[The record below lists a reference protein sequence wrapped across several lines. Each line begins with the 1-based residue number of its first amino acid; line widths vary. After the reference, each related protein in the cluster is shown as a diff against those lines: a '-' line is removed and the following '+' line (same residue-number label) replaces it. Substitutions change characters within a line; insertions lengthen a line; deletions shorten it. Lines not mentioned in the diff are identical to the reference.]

1 MCDSCVWPRL
11 DPEEL
16 WETWSDSDKEKA
28 MNILFKFW
36 PIPQNRDCSSIPTTM
51 CSQILSKEAS
61 YLLHDAL
68 CSSMAS
74 QSNWAENR
82 SAENKKVLT
91 WARTVR
97 CKWFLEEEKEEK
109 RPVKWNMKESGTI
122 VVTYCS
128 HAIFMHSCKCVRVKN
143 SIIIQSTTSTG
154 DIKNMMF
161 NLGREHV
168 FWITLIVS
176 LHIKKKDCLTSSDI
190 LPRELTHV
198 NVWKQCRTRD
208 QPFCFEKTLARDFWN
223 KVVRN

>member
-1 MCDSCVWPRL
+1 MSGLGLTLRNFERL
-11 DPEEL
+11 DQTQTRKRQWIFYL
-16 WETWSDSDKEKA
+16 NSGQYLKTETVLQPLQPCA
-28 MNILFKFW
+28 
-36 PIPQNRDCSSIPTTM
+36 PRSS
-51 CSQILSKEAS
+51 QKR
-61 YLLHDAL
+61 LHDAL

-128 HAIFMHSCKCVRVKN
+128 HAIFMDSCKCVRVKN

-161 NLGREHV
+161 NLRREHV
-168 FWITLIVS
+168 FWVTLIFS

-190 LPRELTHV
+190 LPHELTHV

-208 QPFCFEKTLARDFWN
+208 QTFCFEKTLARDFWN